1 MVPSTMDVTPFTLG
15 VESTRTLGR
24 HRVAG
29 LFAPLL
35 ERGTALPASS
45 TRRFWTVDHLQ
56 TTIAFAVY
64 LGERPLCRDN
74 TRISTFEVTDLEPLP
89 AGEEAVDV
97 TFTYDETGL
106 LEIETV
112 VLSTGEVET
121 HRLTL
126 LDR

>member
-1 MVPSTMDVTPFTLG
+1 MVPAMDVAPFTLG

-29 LFAPLL
+29 IFAPIL
-35 ERGTALPASS
+35 EGGTALPANR

-56 TTIAFAVY
+56 TSIAFAVY

-74 TRISTFEVTDLEPLP
+74 TRIASFEVRGLEPLP
-89 AGEEAVDV
+89 AGEEGVDLS
-97 TFTYDETGL
+97 FTYDDSGV
-106 LEIETV
+106 LEIEAS

>member
-1 MVPSTMDVTPFTLG
+1 MVPAVDVAPFTLG
-15 VESTRTLGR
+15 IESTRTLGR

-29 LFAPLL
+29 LFAPVL
-35 ERGTALPASS
+35 ERGTLLPATH

-56 TTIAFAVY
+56 TSIAFAVY

-74 TRISTFEVTDLEPLP
+74 LRIASFEVTDLEPLP
-89 AGEEAVDV
+89 AGEEGVDV

-106 LEIETV
+106 LEIETA